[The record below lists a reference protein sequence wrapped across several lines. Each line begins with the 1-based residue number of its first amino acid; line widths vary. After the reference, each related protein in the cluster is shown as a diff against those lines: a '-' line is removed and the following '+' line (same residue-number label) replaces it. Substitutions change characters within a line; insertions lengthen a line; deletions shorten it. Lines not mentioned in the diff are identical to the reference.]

1 MKKFKILKTTKGSQ
15 TGAITEEFVKDTER
29 DLSDDLAKIA
39 LKDKWAKPVVAKST
53 KADQEKT
60 DEVKKEAAKKEGV
73 KS

>member
-39 LKDKWAKPVVAKST
+39 LKDKWAKPVTAKST
-53 KADQEKT
+53 KAEAEKVP
-60 DEVKKEAAKKEGV
+60 DEKADAKKAGD

>member
-1 MKKFKILKTTKGSQ
+1 MKKFKILKTPRDRRPAQ
-15 TGAITEEFVKDTER
+15 ITEEFVKDTER

-60 DEVKKEAAKKEGV
+60 DEVKKEPRKRRR
-73 KS
+73 